1 MALTRFKPMGLRPF
15 LIFLAAIALVLLS
28 TAAVGAVWIS
38 TNSPVARLQAAQVQ
52 LDRSRTVSPKAAPED
67 SLEDSEADVAMFVS
81 RQSLFVLSLLANPD
95 RLEAADL
102 LAVPAGQR
110 NQRRAEWTKLQQSLL
125 AETQF
130 NYQRDIQPWL
140 GDRAMLAITTPDI
153 DRDRSNGAQVGYL
166 FAFAPKDAVL
176 AKQTMQR
183 FWQRHARAKD
193 RLSETYAGVTIS
205 YSRATKRASL
215 TSASAIVGD
224 RVVLIANSLKVL
236 RDAIN
241 TVQVADQSLISSD
254 AYQRAIAQLPKE
266 ALGFAFVNLP
276 QFSAWLTGQPPASVP
291 DRLYDSLLATLDVD
305 SAGLVAKTLLISA
318 SESSLPVVKPAISTP
333 NGALRFIPAAS
344 TVVAT
349 GRNAQQS
356 WSQLQAELKGYENIA
371 AWLQQ
376 PIAQLQQQLAVSLDS
391 LPEEVLSGIQGDYA
405 IALLPRPDR
414 TQSDWLFVIQRSPET
429 DAALKQLDAI
439 ALENR
444 AMTSSFS
451 LETPLG
457 TQEVYAWTKL
467 STRSG
472 KSANQPVALD
482 TQVQGMNTTVGGYEI
497 FATSLEAIAQATQAP
512 EASLLQSDRFQA
524 AIAPLKTPNDGYL
537 YVADTAIRQALE
549 QTPLVDR
556 QTPLS
561 QLLDHVRSLSLTS
574 YGSQAIGRPGT
585 MRIEP

>member
-38 TNSPVARLQAAQVQ
+38 TNSPVAQLQAAQVQ
-52 LDRSRTVSPKAAPED
+52 LDRSRTGAPED
-67 SLEDSEADVAMFVS
+67 SQTELAMFVS
-81 RQSLFVLSLLANPD
+81 RQSPLVLSVLANPD

-153 DRDRSNGAQVGYL
+153 DRDQSNGAQVGYL
-166 FAFAPKDAVL
+166 FAFTPKDAAL

-183 FWQRHARAKD
+183 FWQRHAKAKD
-193 RLSETYAGVTIS
+193 RLSETYAGVPIS
-205 YSRATKRASL
+205 YSRATKRAPL
-215 TSASAIVGD
+215 TSASALVGD

-241 TVQVADQSLISSD
+241 TVQVADQSLINSET
-254 AYQRAIAQLPKE
+254 YQRAIAQLPKE

-276 QFSAWLTGQPPASVP
+276 QLSAWLTGQPPASVP

-318 SESSLPVVKPAISTP
+318 SESPLPVIKPTVSTP

-356 WSQLQAELKGYENIA
+356 WSQLQAGLKGYENIA

-391 LPEEVLSGIQGDYA
+391 LPEEVVSGIQGDYA

-414 TQSDWLFVIQRSPET
+414 TQSDWLFVIRRSPET

-472 KSANQPVALD
+472 KSANQPVSLD
-482 TQVQGMNTTVGGYEI
+482 TQVQGMNTTVGDYEI

-524 AIAPLKTPNDGYL
+524 AIAPLETPNDGYL
-537 YVADTAIRQALE
+537 YIADTAIRRVLE
-549 QTPLVDR
+549 QTPLADR
-556 QTPLS
+556 QMPLS

-585 MRIEP
+585 VRIEP

>member
-1 MALTRFKPMGLRPF
+1 MALTRFNPIGLRPF

-38 TNSPVARLQAAQVQ
+38 TNSPVARLQTAQVQ
-52 LDRSRTVSPKAAPED
+52 LDRSRTVSSKAASED
-67 SLEDSEADVAMFVS
+67 SLENSDADVAMFVS
-81 RQSLFVLSLLANPD
+81 RQSPFVLSLLANPD

-102 LAVPAGQR
+102 LGVPVSQR
-110 NQRRAEWTKLQQSLL
+110 NQRRAEWTELQQSLL

-130 NYQRDIQPWL
+130 SYQRDIQPWL

-153 DRDRSNGAQVGYL
+153 DRDRNNGAQVGYL
-166 FAFAPKDAVL
+166 FAFAPKDAAL

-183 FWQRHARAKD
+183 FWQRHAKAKD
-193 RLSETYAGVTIS
+193 RLSETYAGVPIS
-205 YSRATKRASL
+205 YSRATKRVPL

-254 AYQRAIAQLPKE
+254 TYQRAIAQLPKE

-276 QFSAWLTGQPPASVP
+276 QLSAWLTGQPPTSNP
-291 DRLYDSLLATLDVD
+291 DRLYDSLLATLNADPV
-305 SAGLVAKTLLISA
+305 GLVANTLLLPA
-318 SESSLPVVKPAISTP
+318 SDTSLPIIKPALSAP
-333 NGALRFIPAAS
+333 SGALKFIPAAS
-344 TVVAT
+344 TVVVT

-356 WSQLQAELKGYENIA
+356 WAHLQTDLTGYENIA
-371 AWLQQ
+371 EWLQQ

-391 LPEEVLSGIQGDYA
+391 LPEEVLSGIKGDYA

-414 TQSDWLFVIQRSPET
+414 AQSDWLFVTRRSPET

-444 AMTSSFS
+444 AMTSSFP

-472 KSANQPVALD
+472 KSANQPVSLD
-482 TQVQGMNTTVGGYEI
+482 TQVQGMNTTVGDYEI

-537 YVADTAIRQALE
+537 YIADTALRQMLK
-549 QTPLVDR
+549 QTPLADR
-556 QTPLS
+556 QMPLS

-574 YGSQAIGRPGT
+574 YGSQAIGRSGT
-585 MRIEP
+585 VRIEP